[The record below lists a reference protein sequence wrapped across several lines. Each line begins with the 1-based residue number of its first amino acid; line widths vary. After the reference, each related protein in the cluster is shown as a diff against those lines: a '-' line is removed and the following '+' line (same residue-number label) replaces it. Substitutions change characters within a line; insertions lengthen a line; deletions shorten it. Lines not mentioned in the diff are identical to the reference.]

1 MCLTDTTTPYL
12 VFCFMLMA
20 IGFGLAFYV
29 SAMTNACIESA
40 SRERLSIASAVLNA
54 GRQVGSVLDVA
65 LLGTLVSQQP
75 GLRARDARCSGHR
88 RYCIFGRMHA
98 VVLRDPRDQRVC
110 LCDSRKLTER
120 NPGIDT
126 PLRGTSR
133 GGTGSYKM

>member
-54 GRQVGSVLDVA
+54 GRQVGSVLGVA
-65 LLGTLVSQQP
+65 LLGTLVSSSQGFVP
-75 GLRARDARCSGHR
+75 GMRCSGHR

>member
-54 GRQVGSVLDVA
+54 GRQVGSVLGVA
-65 LLGTLVSQQP
+65 LLGTLVSSSQGFVP
-75 GLRARDARCSGHR
+75 GMRVALVIAGTAFLAVCTLSYFGIHETKESASATRAS
-88 RYCIFGRMHA
+88 
-98 VVLRDPRDQRVC
+98 
-110 LCDSRKLTER
+110 
-120 NPGIDT
+120 
-126 PLRGTSR
+126 
-133 GGTGSYKM
+133 

>member
-20 IGFGLAFYV
+20 IGFGLAFHV

-54 GRQVGSVLDVA
+54 GRQVGSVLGVA
-65 LLGTLVSQQP
+65 LLGTLVSSSQGFVP
-75 GLRARDARCSGHR
+75 GMRCSGHR

-98 VVLRDPRDQRVC
+98 VVLRDPRDQRAC